1 MVENTPGV
9 SATRPAKPVVV
20 FDIEHRGQQSVTT
33 VVQFVCAV
41 ANTCQLPGFD
51 RARLDI
57 QTPLGTSS
65 PKDTIRKGTPLIV
78 VSSS

>member
-33 VVQFVCAV
+33 VVQSVCAV

-51 RARLDI
+51 RQRLDI
-57 QTPLGTSS
+57 QTPLGPSS
-65 PKDTIRKGTPLIV
+65 PTDTIRKRTPLIV

>member
-20 FDIEHRGQQSVTT
+20 FDIEHTGQQSVTA
-33 VVQFVCAV
+33 VVQAVCAV

-51 RARLDI
+51 PQRLDI
-57 QTPLGTSS
+57 QTPVL
-65 PKDTIRKGTPLIV
+65 RKNFGRADRAHAGAREY
-78 VSSS
+78 S

>member
-9 SATRPAKPVVV
+9 SATCPAKPVVV
-20 FDIEHRGQQSVTT
+20 FDIEHTGQQSVTA
-33 VVQFVCAV
+33 VVQAVCAV

-51 RARLDI
+51 PQRLGI

-65 PKDTIRKGTPLIV
+65 LRESRSGKEPPYR
-78 VSSS
+78 